1 MADGKIQIIKHT
13 LKIKDSIGLK
23 KIEEKGKQFLVEKII
38 HGVEFQNPYEN
49 NIQKKPEI
57 IETVE
62 TNYKIIIMIYQ
73 YFFIKV
79 AEIFLECIHSLDPNK
94 IQQFDDNIKSNGW
107 GFMNLLEID
116 NSVESLSTFQLFYHY
131 NGRLLLTNGLLIA
144 PDGEV
149 PEREEK
155 VNLKNLYEMFRYA
168 KSHGLVSQ
176 QFLGVLGILFV
187 AETRESKN
195 AITKLY
201 KVFSYATLS
210 GANDFNFDAISNLI
224 SNLSFS
230 IKKITLDNGDKR
242 EIEDGKNAKEII
254 NTTTFVPL
262 RDPFEQEI
270 VDDKFEDLEYKKIK
284 YPYVEPQNK
293 GAQTIE
299 TEMQTTDNEFSK
311 LKQEFDK
318 VNNALTEKKLQ
329 DDSINLIH
337 DILDE
342 ENPFKNIDT
351 EEIWIENGLFEND
364 DGQDIKDISKEITYI
379 NEPFFDIIE
388 DDFKSPI

>member
-73 YFFIKV
+73 YLFIKV
-79 AEIFLECIHSLDPNK
+79 AEIFLECIHSLDPNE

-116 NSVESLSTFQLFYHY
+116 NSVELLSTFQLFYHY

-149 PEREEK
+149 PEGEEK

-176 QFLGVLGILFV
+176 QFLGVLGIFV

-210 GANDFNFDAISNLI
+210 GANDFNFDAISDLI

-270 VDDKFEDLEYKKIK
+270 VDDKFEDLEHKKIK
-284 YPYVEPQNK
+284 YPFVEPQNK

-329 DDSINLIH
+329 DDSINLTH

-342 ENPFKNIDT
+342 
-351 EEIWIENGLFEND
+351 
-364 DGQDIKDISKEITYI
+364 
-379 NEPFFDIIE
+379 
-388 DDFKSPI
+388 